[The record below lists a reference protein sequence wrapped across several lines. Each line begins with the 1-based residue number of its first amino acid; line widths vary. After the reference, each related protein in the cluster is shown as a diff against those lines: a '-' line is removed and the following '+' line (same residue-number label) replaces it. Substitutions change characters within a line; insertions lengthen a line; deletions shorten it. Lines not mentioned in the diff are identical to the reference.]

1 MNRTGALTLKILEQA
16 KQRMVDAAQREYKEN
31 GFIIFNGKRIKW
43 DGNEKKFIA
52 ENIKRS
58 GK

>member
-1 MNRTGALTLKILEQA
+1 MDKPEVLTLEMLEQA
-16 KQRMVDAAQREYKEN
+16 QKRIIDATQREYKEN